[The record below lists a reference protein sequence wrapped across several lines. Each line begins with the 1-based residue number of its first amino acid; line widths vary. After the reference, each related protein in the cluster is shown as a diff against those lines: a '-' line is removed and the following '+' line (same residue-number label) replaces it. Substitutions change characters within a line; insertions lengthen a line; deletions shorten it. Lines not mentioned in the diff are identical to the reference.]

1 MAYDGVILN
10 NYYTN
15 PLCTPSRSA
24 LMTGL
29 YPIHTGK
36 CKQCIH
42 YIFTVLLR
50 PLRFFHVIYVFSRYL
65 RFFTVFTFFHGFYVF
80 SRFLR
85 FFHVMYVFVGMQ
97 HGVIQIAEDRGI
109 PSQYKLLP
117 EYLKD
122 LGYTTH
128 AVGKWHL
135 GHSRSLFLP
144 QNRGF
149 DTHYGYWGGYQDYFD
164 HTVYKDGVRDLDFK
178 FVVLHCFYKYFSFA
192 Y

>member
-1 MAYDGVILN
+1 MRNDCKLIE
-10 NYYTN
+10 YY
-15 PLCTPSRSA
+15 CT
-24 LMTGL
+24 
-29 YPIHTGK
+29 
-36 CKQCIH
+36 
-42 YIFTVLLR
+42 
-50 PLRFFHVIYVFSRYL
+50 FSL
-65 RFFTVFTFFHGFYVF
+65 I
-80 SRFLR
+80 
-85 FFHVMYVFVGMQ
+85 GMQ

-117 EYLKD
+117 AFLKD

-178 FVVLHCFYKYFSFA
+178 FVVLLASTNISHLLIGSMM
-192 Y
+192 

>member
-36 CKQCIH
+36 CKRCISS
-42 YIFTVLLR
+42 FSA
-50 PLRFFHVIYVFSRYL
+50 VFCVFY
-65 RFFTVFTFFHGFYVF
+65 VFTFIHVYSRFYAF
-80 SRFLR
+80 YISSRFLR
-85 FFHVMYVFVGMQ
+85 FFTFYYVFVGMQ

>member
-1 MAYDGVILN
+1 MY
-10 NYYTN
+10 
-15 PLCTPSRSA
+15 S
-24 LMTGL
+24 L
-29 YPIHTGK
+29 YLYGSFAS
-36 CKQCIH
+36 
-42 YIFTVLLR
+42 FT
-50 PLRFFHVIYVFSRYL
+50 FFSRYL
-65 RFFTVFTFFHGFYVF
+65 RFF
-80 SRFLR
+80 
-85 FFHVMYVFVGMQ
+85 HVISVFVGMQ

-192 Y
+192 YWDHDVKGRKS